1 MNQLTPIIITGL
13 LLTLPAVLQAEVK
26 PSGIFSDNMVLQRD
40 CPMPVWGTASPGEAV
55 TVSFGKQTKKTTAD
69 ITGRWLVKL
78 DPMKTSAQPGELRIG
93 AITRTNVLVGDIWL
107 CSGQSNMEMLLEHCQ
122 VREDID
128 AANIPN
134 IRRIKFERCAA
145 SRPVTEITKSWDV
158 CTSNVAAN
166 FTAVGFYFARTLQQE
181 TGVPIGLIDS
191 NWGGTRIEAWTAP
204 CGFAMEPSLAYIA
217 AEVKRREQSYGKELG
232 NVLDDLERWLVTA
245 RKARNTPGLEIPL
258 PPNLP
263 KNPYDEPSFPSSIY
277 NGQICPIASFA
288 IKGVIWYQGESNEGP
303 GDEKYDA
310 MMRAL
315 IGGWRQV
322 WNQGDF
328 PFYFVQL
335 ANYMQPNENPA
346 GGDGWAR
353 LRMAQFKS
361 LQIPH
366 TGMAVAIDLADPDNP
381 NNIHPKNKCDVGRR
395 LALWALAKDYGKKDL
410 VCSGP
415 LYKSMKREAGKIRL
429 EFDSVGSGLMVATKT
444 GRNPAIEQVGGKLK
458 RFAIAGED
466 KKWAWA
472 DAVIDGNTVVV
483 SNPGIADPVAVRYAY
498 TMNPAGANL
507 YNRDGLPASP
517 FRTDDWK

>member
-1 MNQLTPIIITGL
+1 MNKFTPIIFTCL
-13 LLTLPAVLQAEVK
+13 LLALPAALQAEVK

-40 CPMPVWGTASPGEAV
+40 CPVPVWGTASPGEAV
-55 TVSFGKQTKKTTAD
+55 TVSFWEQTKKTTAD
-69 ITGRWLVKL
+69 TTGRWMVKL
-78 DPMKTSAQPGELRIG
+78 DPMKASAQPRELRIG
-93 AITRTNVLVGDIWL
+93 AITRTKVLVGDIWL

-122 VREDID
+122 AREDID
-128 AANIPN
+128 SANIPN
-134 IRRIKFERCAA
+134 IRRIKFERYAA
-145 SRPVTEITKSWDV
+145 SRPVTEVTKSWEV
-158 CTSNVAAN
+158 CTPNVAAS
-166 FTAVGFYFARTLQQE
+166 FTAAGFYFARTLQQE

-204 CGFAMEPSLAYIA
+204 CGFAMEPSLAYIG

-245 RKARNTPGLEIPL
+245 RKARDTPGQEIPL

-277 NGQICPIASFA
+277 YGQICPITSFA
-288 IKGVIWYQGESNEGP
+288 IKGAIWYQGESNEGA

-315 IGGWRQV
+315 IVGWRQV

-395 LALWALAKDYGKKDL
+395 LALWALAKDYGRKDL

-415 LYKSMKREAGKIRL
+415 LYKSMKRETGTIRL
-429 EFDSVGSGLMVATKT
+429 EFDSVGRGLMVATKT
-444 GRNPAIEQVGGKLK
+444 SRNPAIEQVGGKLK
-458 RFAIAGED
+458 RFAITGED